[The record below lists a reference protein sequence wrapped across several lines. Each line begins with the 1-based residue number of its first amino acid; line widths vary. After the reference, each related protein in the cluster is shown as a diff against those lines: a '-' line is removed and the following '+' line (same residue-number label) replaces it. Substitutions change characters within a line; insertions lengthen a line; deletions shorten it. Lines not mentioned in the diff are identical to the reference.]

1 MGSPRANFG
10 HFQSRVG
17 GAMMGGCK
25 THRIRIGMG
34 GSNEP
39 WRIFNLE
46 IHRGLGVQV
55 PAFPENRH
63 SAHEERTAAQ
73 IGGMDFE
80 VVWILTAGSMYH

>member
-1 MGSPRANFG
+1 
-10 HFQSRVG
+10 
-17 GAMMGGCK
+17 MMGGCK
-25 THRIRIGMG
+25 TRRIGRWG
-34 GSNEP
+34 KSNEP
-39 WRIFNLE
+39 WRLFNLE

-55 PAFPENRH
+55 PAFPKNRH